1 MAKVFQFTTAFRR
14 NMMEEGK
21 PGLYYALAK
30 STGDVSLDEMSER
43 IQRSCTVKRA
53 DVLCV
58 LRALQ
63 TEMIDSLQRGEIV
76 RFGDI
81 GSFYVTLHSSGVPLQ
96 KDVSVSL
103 IKGAHI
109 RYRPG
114 KELRNALKTLPY
126 GKYRA
131 EADEEVPGEPEE
143 PGGGEDDGESPDP
156 IV

>member
-43 IQRSCTVKRA
+43 IQRSCTVNRA

-103 IKGAHI
+103 IKGARI

-114 KELRNALKTLPY
+114 KELRNALKTLTY

-131 EADEEVPGEPEE
+131 EADEEVPDEPEE